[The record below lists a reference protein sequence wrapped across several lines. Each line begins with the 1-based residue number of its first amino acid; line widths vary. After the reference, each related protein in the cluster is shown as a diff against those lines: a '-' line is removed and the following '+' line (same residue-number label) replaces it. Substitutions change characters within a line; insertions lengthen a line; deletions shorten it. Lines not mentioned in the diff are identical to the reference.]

1 MEAKFKVGDFIQHK
15 DKNKREQLKLKGEIV
30 SIGNGNDG
38 TTPYYLLNYH
48 GTFAVIMENQE
59 DYEKVEV
66 HHCNICGEPLAWDDN
81 IWLNSSFGVCAD
93 CHDKIPEYINIDIQ
107 EERYTDQVKKFL
119 DDLGATY

>member
-15 DKNKREQLKLKGEIV
+15 DKEKRETLKLKGEIV
-30 SIGNGNDG
+30 SISNGNDG
-38 TTPYYLLNYH
+38 TTPYYMLRYW
-48 GTFAVIMENQE
+48 GQFAVLMSNQ
-59 DYEKVEV
+59 DNFEKVEV
-66 HHCNICGEPLAWDDN
+66 HHCNVCGKPLAWDEN
-81 IWLNSSFGVCAD
+81 IWLNSSFGVCSD

>member
-15 DKNKREQLKLKGEIV
+15 NKIKRETMNLKGKITQ
-30 SIGNGNDG
+30 IGVGNNG
-38 TTPYYLLNYH
+38 TTPFYLLEYK
-48 GTFAVIMENQE
+48 GFFAVLMQNQD

-66 HHCNICGEPLAWDDN
+66 HHCNVCGNPIAWDDN